1 MEGASNSA
9 PAQDSSGPTST
20 ASMPI
25 APVYAG
31 AMLTYNFAPVLR
43 TSKKEFMSEQ
53 FYQRPEYGTD
63 YPNPFVPTPMGPRG
77 GIDVQ
82 RHMSGIGIPYTDPL
96 DNFKPGRLDIDKKQ
110 QPVRRPSRPVDS
122 GRQRKRG
129 SAAYRKV
136 NKENADYGQEL

>member
-1 MEGASNSA
+1 
-9 PAQDSSGPTST
+9 
-20 ASMPI
+20 
-25 APVYAG
+25 
-31 AMLTYNFAPVLR
+31 
-43 TSKKEFMSEQ
+43 
-53 FYQRPEYGTD
+53 
-63 YPNPFVPTPMGPRG
+63 MGPRG

-122 GRQRKRG
+122 SRQRKRG

-136 NKENADYGQEL
+136 NKENADYGQEM

>member
-31 AMLTYNFAPVLR
+31 AMVSYNYSPDLR

-63 YPNPFVPTPMGPRG
+63 YPSPFVPTPMGPRG

-82 RHMSGIGIPYTDPL
+82 DILTTGTAVDEQVKWNSTTGVLTFGRVLESGEFIRAL
-96 DNFKPGRLDIDKKQ
+96 FQ
-110 QPVRRPSRPVDS
+110 
-122 GRQRKRG
+122 
-129 SAAYRKV
+129 
-136 NKENADYGQEL
+136 